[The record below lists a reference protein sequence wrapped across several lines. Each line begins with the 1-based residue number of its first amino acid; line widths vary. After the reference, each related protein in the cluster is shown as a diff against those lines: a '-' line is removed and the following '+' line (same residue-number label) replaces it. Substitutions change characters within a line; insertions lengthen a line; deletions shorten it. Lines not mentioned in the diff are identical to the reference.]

1 MASDAATVTVSKK
14 RVWAGRVLTAL
25 PALLLLFSGAIKLMK
40 PAEVVEEFTRLGYPE
55 SIIIGIGVLEIVC
68 TLVYLIPRTSVLG
81 AILLAAYLGGAT
93 ATHVRVGDPFYGPVV
108 IGIVL
113 WAGLYL
119 RDERLGNL
127 LPLRREPQKVA
138 TSAE

>member
-1 MASDAATVTVSKK
+1 MPSDAPPVAASKK
-14 RVWAGRVLTAL
+14 KLWAGRILTAL
-25 PALLLLFSGAIKLMK
+25 PALLLLSSGAMKLMK
-40 PAEVVEEFTRLGYPE
+40 PAEVVEEFARLGYPQGV
-55 SIIIGIGVLEIVC
+55 IVGIGILEIAC

-113 WAGLYL
+113 WAGLFL
-119 RDERLGNL
+119 RDDRLGDL
-127 LPLRREPQKVA
+127 LPLRRSSKLTLGSRE
-138 TSAE
+138 